1 MSKQKDVF
9 DISKIDSNRI
19 YNIIEKSWPTNI
31 SGIARELGFD
41 IHEGNQKKVV
51 ARLSYHVNK
60 LKKAERIHT
69 KKIDRAV
76 VIWPNEIERIRFIHE
91 MMG

>member
-1 MSKQKDVF
+1 MTKQKDIF
-9 DISKIDSNRI
+9 DISKIDSNQV
-19 YNIIEKSWPTNI
+19 YKIIEGSWPTNI
-31 SGIARELGFD
+31 SGIARELGFN

-60 LKKAERIHT
+60 LKKDEKIHT

-76 VIWPNEIERIRFIHE
+76 VIWPHDIERIRFIHE
-91 MMG
+91 MMR